1 MAQQITDLSQRELV
15 TQLSTIGGEV
25 QQNTVSI
32 PNLSANEWGKQLFQQ
47 RQVIYSET
55 ERQALIFCSLI
66 QKSKNYRCIII
77 KIFRRFERHYFSGH
91 QKVRHQLATENI
103 ALSYERKRGFY
114 LEGDEF
120 RIRRFG
126 KNWLARLLQQKS
138 GTFALFCWLSQH
150 QMSQYAKIR
159 DGIQLAVQ
167 EAQLQLVPSRL
178 DEISY
183 FLAFLKKIRQIWNSR
198 LA

>member
-1 MAQQITDLSQRELV
+1 M
-15 TQLSTIGGEV
+15 
-25 QQNTVSI
+25 N
-32 PNLSANEWGKQLFQQ
+32 GKTTFQQ

>member
-1 MAQQITDLSQRELV
+1 M
-15 TQLSTIGGEV
+15 
-25 QQNTVSI
+25 
-32 PNLSANEWGKQLFQQ
+32 GKQLFQQ

-138 GTFALFCWLSQH
+138 GTFALLAQSA
-150 QMSQYAKIR
+150 SNEPIR
-159 DGIQLAVQ
+159 KNVT
-167 EAQLQLVPSRL
+167 
-178 DEISY
+178 
-183 FLAFLKKIRQIWNSR
+183 AFN
-198 LA
+198 